1 MHKFSFTRDDKL
13 IKRSDFVRLSKT
25 GAKIH
30 SQHFIAAFHSGQSE
44 KTRLGITVT
53 RSVGCA
59 VTRNR
64 IKRLTR
70 EYFRLN
76 KHRFIDSCDINIIAK
91 KKASAAS
98 ANQIFSSLEGLFDKI
113 VRQFDH

>member
-1 MHKFSFTRDDKL
+1 MHKFSFTRENKL
-13 IKRSDFVRLSKT
+13 LKRFDFVRLSKT
-25 GAKIH
+25 GVKIK
-30 SQHFIAAFHSGQSE
+30 SQLFIAAFHNGQFE

-76 KHRFIDSCDINIIAK
+76 KHKIIGNWDINIIAK
-91 KKASAAS
+91 KKASTAS
-98 ANQIFSSLEGLFDKI
+98 AAQTFSSLENLFDKI
-113 VRQFDH
+113 ARQFDH